1 MDYFGYA
8 YFVERPRRIED
19 LTAPHTLKLK
29 RPYRIVTEIQ
39 LPAIDYENFITDMLA
54 DRQFIEDHGR
64 RCKKGEVWDCLL
76 IRRRGQPDG
85 VLVMPE
91 GGCFVGWAAYCL
103 RRPLLHLG
111 VENPKAVNKASG

>member
-1 MDYFGYA
+1 MDYYGYA

-19 LTAPHTLKLK
+19 LIVPHPIEEE

-76 IRRRGQPDG
+76 VSRKGQNDG

-91 GGCFVGWAAYCL
+91 DGNFVGCAAFYFEKQ
-103 RRPLLHLG
+103 R
-111 VENPKAVNKASG
+111 